1 MIFQKKP
8 PTAHCSAPQGEIN
21 QLCEHK
27 NNNIILQNYKGDVK
41 LTEPGNV
48 LTFCDVVTRD
58 RFQIKA
64 SAALRRDVK

>member
-1 MIFQKKP
+1 MTSQKEN
-8 PTAHCSAPQGEIN
+8 PTAHCRAPQGEIN

-27 NNNIILQNYKGDVK
+27 NNNIILQNYNEDIK
-41 LTEPGNV
+41 LTKPTNV

-64 SAALRRDVK
+64 SAALRGV